1 MIILPFGENPLFALE
16 MNIFKRWLSCT
27 AFDCIVSCCYND
39 LCNDGTSTSHSSFVE
54 ISNKNKLPTQALPNF
69 PGQFLLSIIAES
81 IFNNRWQVEQHWGRE
96 HPANLDFV
104 LYLFNKCVYSHQQ
117 WFSTPEIGF
126 HFGSTALPEIKT
138 TLPKIKS
145 ALPEI
150 KTDRPVEIETI
161 LTIPVL
167 ISGRA
172 VSTFSWSKNI
182 KIAASAS
189 TTAVIKI
196 IEHR

>member
-1 MIILPFGENPLFALE
+1 MIILPLGENPLFALE

-104 LYLFNKCVYSHQQ
+104 LYLFNKCVYSLQK

-138 TLPKIKS
+138 TLP
-145 ALPEI
+145 EI
-150 KTDRPVEIETI
+150 KTDGPVEIETI
-161 LTIPVL
+161 LTIPGKLYSISGRTVL

-172 VSTFSWSKNI
+172 VSTFNRSKNI
-182 KIAASAS
+182 
-189 TTAVIKI
+189 
-196 IEHR
+196 